1 MRRQVN
7 EFELL
12 KEQLEMKKG
21 DLQVSVDHRI
31 NINFNR
37 LLSAVHVFNN
47 TQERQLYQKTSVMS
61 HNVCVC
67 HYNEKKRTITYED
80 IVTSALL
87 QNV

>member
-21 DLQVSVDHRI
+21 DLQVSVDHQQ

-67 HYNEKKRTITYED
+67 HDENNT
-80 IVTSALL
+80 
-87 QNV
+87 Q